1 MGRDERPPR
10 RQGWRGVFA
19 ATPVV
24 LALVAAAAWWWS
36 GDPAR
41 PGVSLLPAALH
52 ATRPPL
58 TAPAVLPAP
67 GPVSGPAAVATTND
81 PPDPVGGALDLKR
94 LFDESMASSEPRQR
108 RIAARAFGAC
118 VPAFLPANEQTPS
131 PEPLIRALPSDHRAE
146 REAAYWSLYARCQ
159 GFLGL
164 GRASLA
170 SLQRRLQ
177 GDPDAQEPGWRAQED
192 LLAGRAGRVE
202 ALLAQGLAAA
212 DPAAVA
218 SLSGL
223 AARLAQERNPDA
235 SDAGLMQRARAVDAA
250 LPWVACDLGL
260 DCSATSLSA
269 LQMCA
274 LQGLCEGDVASRI
287 AMRSGDDVADVA
299 EIQRQRTRLLA
310 LIGSGR
316 ALTTVDLLP

>member
-1 MGRDERPPR
+1 
-10 RQGWRGVFA
+10 VFA
-19 ATPVV
+19 ATSVV
-24 LALVAAAAWWWS
+24 VTLLAAAAWWWS
-36 GDPAR
+36 GGGSAR

-52 ATRPPL
+52 ATGPQP
-58 TAPAVLPAP
+58 TAPSVLSGP
-67 GPVSGPAAVATTND
+67 GPVSGPAAVAAAND

-94 LFDESMASSEPRQR
+94 VFDESMASSEPRQR

-118 VPAFLPANEQTPS
+118 VPAFLPADEQTPS
-131 PEPLIRALPSDHRAE
+131 PEPLIRALPSDRRAE

-170 SLQRRLQ
+170 SLQRQLQ
-177 GDPDAQEPGWRAQED
+177 GDPDAQEPGRRAQED

-202 ALLAQGLAAA
+202 ALLSQGLAAA

-223 AARLAQERNPDA
+223 AVRLAQERNPDA
-235 SDAGLMQRARAVDAA
+235 SDAGLTQRARAVDAA

-260 DCSATSLSA
+260 DCSANSLSA

-287 AMRSGDDVADVA
+287 AMRSGDDVADAA
-299 EIQRQRTRLLA
+299 EIRQQRSRLLA
-310 LIGSGR
+310 LIRSGR
-316 ALTTVDLLP
+316 ALTTRDLLP